1 MTRLDRQIATVRSR
15 LIIGAFLR
23 AWARGLLLLGVAV
36 WLAVI
41 GEKILDRAVPHQLKI
56 FYIGIAITAAAA
68 LIWSLAR
75 RPTAKTA
82 AVTIDLALGLKE
94 KYSTALYA
102 RRMADPFAH
111 AVVLDAE
118 TTAQNVSIARR
129 FPIPFPRQAAWAAA
143 VFAAAWLTSL
153 FLPAFHLFPKPPDPK
168 PAIARA
174 PDHSAQDK
182 LLKDQ
187 LPRIEQA
194 TKLLTAD
201 DAIRRA
207 SAELDKAAHSDE
219 PDQLHAKRSAL
230 AALQDYQKALKEAID
245 KNQELQTSQDT
256 QQALSQMDPS
266 PDESTPM
273 GKAQDEMK
281 AGDIDAAMKDVAK
294 AVDDFDKMKP
304 ADQDKVIQQAQQ
316 LAQQLAKASN
326 DPRTT
331 QRIAQQLMQ
340 MGASQQ
346 QAQQMAQAMQQAAQG
361 NPQAA
366 QQLQQMAKQM
376 AQQMNGGQG
385 PTQQQQKSIQQMMA
399 KAQGLANS
407 QAQAQA
413 LSGSATKLAQA
424 MAQSKAGQQG
434 QSGQS
439 GQPQQGNQGQG
450 QQGQSGQGN
459 NQGLAQAGQGMQQQL
474 QQMQAQ
480 AQDAQAMKAAADAAA
495 QAAADAANGINGNQ
509 GSNGNNPGNNG
520 NQGNGQGQF
529 ATGQQGNGGGAGGPG
544 KGGGKSPDMVAT
556 PFHMQQELDPSQD
569 NGTGKMLASRFV
581 KAGIDPGK
589 STEGLHDVAVAA
601 QQDAPDEIDQDHIS
615 REAQQSVKDYFS
627 GMQQD
632 SP

>member
-1 MTRLDRQIATVRSR
+1 MTRLDRHIATVRSR
-15 LIIGAFLR
+15 LILGIFLR
-23 AWARGLLLLGVAV
+23 TWAWLLLLMGVAV

-41 GEKILDRAVPHQLKI
+41 GQKTLDRTLPNRLDIFCIFVAV
-56 FYIGIAITAAAA
+56 TAAGAFFYS
-68 LIWSLAR
+68 IAR
-75 RPTAKTA
+75 RPTARMTA
-82 AVTIDLALGLKE
+82 ITIDRTLGLKE
-94 KYSTALYA
+94 KYSSALYA
-102 RRMADPFAH
+102 RKIADPFSH

-118 TTAQNVSIARR
+118 NTAQSVSLYKR

-153 FLPAFHLFPKPPDPK
+153 YLPPLHLFARASEQK
-168 PAIARA
+168 PAVALA
-174 PDHSAQDK
+174 PDRSAQEK

-194 TKLLTAD
+194 TKLLAGD

-207 SAELDKAAHSDE
+207 GAELDKAAHTDE
-219 PDQLHAKRSAL
+219 SDQLHAKRSAL

-245 KNQELQTSQDT
+245 RNQELQTSLSA
-256 QQALSQMDPS
+256 QQALSQMNPAQ
-266 PDESTPM
+266 DESTPM
-273 GKAQDEMK
+273 GKAQDELR
-281 AGDIDAAMKDVAK
+281 AGDVTSAMNDISK
-294 AVDDFDKMKP
+294 AVADFDKMSP
-304 ADQDKVIQQAQQ
+304 AQQDKVIQQAQQ
-316 LAQQLAKASN
+316 LAQQLTNAANNPQTS
-326 DPRTT
+326 

-340 MGASQQ
+340 MGANQQ
-346 QAQQMAQAMQQAAQG
+346 QARQMAQAMQQAAAG

-376 AQQMNGGQG
+376 AQQMNNGQG
-385 PTQQQQKSIQQMMA
+385 PTQQQQKMIQSMMA
-399 KAQGLANS
+399 KTQGLASS

-413 LSGSATKLAQA
+413 LAGSAKQLAQA
-424 MAQSKAGQQG
+424 MSQSKGGQGSPSG

-439 GQPQQGNQGQG
+439 QNGSQGQG
-450 QQGQSGQGN
+450 GQGN

-480 AQDAQAMKAAADAAA
+480 AQDAQDMKSAADAAA
-495 QAAADAANGINGNQ
+495 QAAADAANGLNNNQ
-509 GSNGNNPGNNG
+509 GNGSGSNNG
-520 NQGNGQGQF
+520 DKGNGANGQGQF
-529 ATGQQGNGGGAGGPG
+529 AQGNQGQGGGAGGNG

-589 STEGLHDVAVAA
+589 STEGLRDVAVAA

-632 SP
+632 GQ

>member
-15 LIIGAFLR
+15 LILGIFLR
-23 AWARGLLLLGVAV
+23 SWAWGLLLLSVAV

-41 GEKILDRAVPHQLKI
+41 GQKTLDRTVPHQLKI
-56 FYIGIAITAAAA
+56 FYVGLGITAAAA
-68 LIWSLAR
+68 LFWSLAR

-118 TTAQNVSIARR
+118 RTAQNVSIARR
-129 FPIPFPRQAAWAAA
+129 FPIPFPRQAAWASA
-143 VFAAAWLTSL
+143 VFAAAWLTYLYLPSL
-153 FLPAFHLFPKPPDPK
+153 HLFAKPPEQK
-168 PAIARA
+168 PAVALA

-187 LPRIEQA
+187 LPKIEQA
-194 TKLLTAD
+194 TKLLSAD

-207 SAELDKAAHSDE
+207 NAELDKAAHTDE
-219 PDQLHAKRSAL
+219 SDQLHAKRSAL
-230 AALQDYQKALKEAID
+230 SALQDYQKALKEAIE

-256 QQALSQMDPS
+256 QQALSQMS
-266 PDESTPM
+266 PAQDESTPM

-281 AGDIDAAMKDVAK
+281 AGDIDSAMKDVAK

-304 ADQDKVIQQAQQ
+304 ADQDKVIKQAQQ
-316 LAQQLAKASN
+316 LAQELAKAAN
-326 DPRTT
+326 DPHTT

-340 MGASQQ
+340 MGANQQ

-361 NPQAA
+361 NPQAQ

-376 AQQMNGGQG
+376 AQQMNNGQG

-413 LSGSATKLAQA
+413 LSGNATKLAQA

-439 GQPQQGNQGQG
+439 GQSQQGNQGQG
-450 QQGQSGQGN
+450 AQGSG
-459 NQGLAQAGQGMQQQL
+459 QGLAQAGQGMQQQL

-495 QAAADAANGINGNQ
+495 QAAADAANGINGAQ
-509 GSNGNNPGNNG
+509 GNDGVNPGNKGNNG
-520 NQGNGQGQF
+520 NQGTGQF
-529 ATGQQGNGGGAGGPG
+529 AAGQQGNGGGAGGNG

-601 QQDAPDEIDQDHIS
+601 QQDAPDEIEEDHIS